1 MVFRIKQMLSGCFAK
16 RKKNTND
23 SSKALDST
31 KCADS
36 SLHTE
41 KRSGSFL
48 KNKQNE
54 QQPSTTTA
62 ISTIEPGF
70 PISEIT
76 VEGVGSLLKLSPQP
90 LPDLSKRSVEEL
102 SVAAAGVGQA
112 EQSEAVVAPLEESLK
127 THQQEEQPT
136 RVSSS
141 ADEYSGCSSQDL
153 GEDYEVLKQWLLD
166 QAKLANLI
174 ELEEKASNRRF
185 SWY

>member
-1 MVFRIKQMLSGCFAK
+1 MLSGCFAK

-70 PISEIT
+70 PISEII

-102 SVAAAGVGQA
+102 SVAAAGAGQA
-112 EQSEAVVAPLEESLK
+112 EQSEAVVAPLEESRSKNTL
-127 THQQEEQPT
+127 QQEEQMT

-141 ADEYSGCSSQDL
+141 ADECSVCSSKDL

-166 QAKLANLI
+166 QAKIAKLI
-174 ELEEKASNRRF
+174 ELEEKAFNRRF